1 MKIYSWPNFQDVKF
15 DFPKGQI
22 LMKFFKVNYLRNYL
36 QINVSTLNGKHN
48 VNTVINQKNAN
59 EYKIMTYVF
68 MEK

>member
-1 MKIYSWPNFQDVKF
+1 
-15 DFPKGQI
+15 
-22 LMKFFKVNYLRNYL
+22 MKFFKVNYLRSYL
-36 QINVSTLNGKHN
+36 QINVSTLNGKHD